1 VDVYGKAGWHEEAS
15 KASKVLKDM
24 EDVGCPPNVVSHK

>member
-1 VDVYGKAGWHEEAS
+1 VDVYGKADWHKE
-15 KASKVLKDM
+15 ASKVLKDM